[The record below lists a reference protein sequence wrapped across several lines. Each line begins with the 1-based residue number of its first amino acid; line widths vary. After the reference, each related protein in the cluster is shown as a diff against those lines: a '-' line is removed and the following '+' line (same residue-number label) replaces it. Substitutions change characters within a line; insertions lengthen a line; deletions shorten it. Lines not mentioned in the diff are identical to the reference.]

1 MPFLGSGDLLV
12 GSGPPRLL
20 VIHMRL
26 PWPLTFSSSLGDRLG
41 NFMPPF
47 LCKSQ
52 VGNDYLV
59 FCLHAIEMLPAPILA
74 AAVRRPLGGICII
87 GGAGCSLEDPT
98 GIPLSRKCSED
109 AFRQLVLDGLLR
121 EDRQQPK

>member
-87 GGAGCSLEDPT
+87 GGAGCSLEDHWHP
-98 GIPLSRKCSED
+98 
-109 AFRQLVLDGLLR
+109 AFSQVFRGRISTIGFGRVAA
-121 EDRQQPK
+121 